1 MSFEPP
7 SRTWLGPRGYAIQK
21 TGKPGNDAL
30 IAALKDKLTVKPR
43 VNPDMLSANVEP
55 YPIYRESESWLYIP
69 KSYGLH
75 HFGAPHKDTLLDGI
89 DAPRLVFKG
98 SPRPEQDE
106 PISRFTAAQNGLLV
120 LPCGFGKT
128 VCALYLATVFKKK
141 TLIICHKGFLID
153 QWKER
158 IAQYIPSA
166 RIGTIKQ
173 STVDVEDRD
182 IVLASLQSLAMREY
196 PKELFQQFGFVCIDE
211 VHHTSAEVFSRALA
225 KVVARRILG
234 LSATPDRKDGL
245 RKVFEWFIGRPVF
258 SVRKREDNELI
269 ARMERFYDPHP
280 EYGREIHMCNGKR
293 NIAQMINNI
302 CNFAPRN
309 QLIIDTIIDVKSAEP
324 GRQILILSERRAHLA
339 TLRKLIEERNLGTC
353 GFYVGGM
360 SQTDLKTSEKKDF
373 ILATYHIAAEG
384 FDVPSLNTLILASPV
399 SAIEQPIGRIQ
410 RQKPHE
416 RKYTPLVVDI
426 WDEFSL
432 FRNQGAR
439 RLKFYK
445 KNGYKII
452 DDPAH
457 DEDEGVT
464 KKKYTF
470 VAEEDEV

>member
-1 MSFEPP
+1 MTAKYDPP
-7 SRTWLGPRGYAIQK
+7 SRTWLCSKGYAIAK
-21 TGKPGNDAL
+21 DGTSDAL
-30 IAALKDKLTVKPR
+30 ISALKEKLTVKPR
-43 VNPDMLSANVEP
+43 INPDMPNANVES
-55 YPIYRESESWLYIP
+55 YPIYRESESWFYLP
-69 KSYGLH
+69 KSFGLN
-75 HFGAPHKDTLLDGI
+75 HFGAPHKDTLADGQ
-89 DAPRLVFKG
+89 DAPRLIFNG
-98 SPRPEQDE
+98 SPRPEQNE

-128 VCALYLATVFKKK
+128 VCALYIATVFKKK

-158 IAQYIPSA
+158 IAQYIPTA
-166 RIGTIKQ
+166 RVGTIKQ
-173 STVDVEDRD
+173 STVDVDGRD
-182 IVLASLQSLAMREY
+182 IVLASLQSLAMRDY

-245 RKVFEWFIGRPVF
+245 RKVFEWFIGKPVF
-258 SVRKREDNELI
+258 SVRKRSDNELI
-269 ARMERFYDPHP
+269 VRMERFYDPHP
-280 EYGREIHMCNGKR
+280 DYGREVHMCNGKR
-293 NIAQMINNI
+293 NIAQMINNV

-309 QLIIDTIIDVKSAEP
+309 ELIINIITEIKNAEP
-324 GRQILILSERRAHLA
+324 ERQILILSERRAHLT
-339 TLRKLIEERNLGTC
+339 TLYQMIVDQDLGSC
-353 GFYVGGM
+353 GYYVGGM
-360 SQTDLKTSEKKDF
+360 SQSDLKTSESKDF

-416 RKYTPLVVDI
+416 RKFTPLVVDV

-439 RLKFYK
+439 RLAFYK
-445 KNGYKII
+445 KNGYTIQ
-452 DDPAH
+452 DAAAP
-457 DEDEGVT
+457 EDAT
-464 KKKYTF
+464 DSKKKYGF
-470 VAEEDEV
+470 VIEDD